1 MKHLIDELIKSFEPS
16 RKNRVDLQYNEFLAH
31 IYMIHDKRMTVC
43 RSESI
48 RNKYIK
54 ERNSILV
61 TSQRIRKQYKIISV
75 NEKFLPIF

>member
-16 RKNRVDLQYNEFLAH
+16 RKNRVDLQYNEFMAH
-31 IYMIHDKRMTVC
+31 IYMIYDKRMTIC

-54 ERNSILV
+54 ERNGVLEYV
-61 TSQRIRKQYKIISV
+61 VKNRKAIQKQFD
-75 NEKFLPIF
+75 K

>member
-16 RKNRVDLQYNEFLAH
+16 RKNRVDLQYNEFMAH
-31 IYMIHDKRMTVC
+31 IYMIYDRRMTIC

-54 ERNSILV
+54 ERNGVLEYV
-61 TSQRIRKQYKIISV
+61 VKNRKAIQKQFD
-75 NEKFLPIF
+75 K

>member
-31 IYMIHDKRMTVC
+31 IYMIYDKRMTVC

-54 ERNSILV
+54 ERNGVLEYV
-61 TSQRIRKQYKIISV
+61 VKNRKAIQKQFD
-75 NEKFLPIF
+75 K